1 MKVLM
6 RKVEI
11 ESSYKSE
18 TWPRL
23 ELGPCPYMHY
33 HSLSSTRY
41 AIEVLIKVMTEDR
54 ETQTERE
61 NLTEL
66 KAVS

>member
-54 ETQTERE
+54 ERE

-66 KAVS
+66 KTVL

>member
-1 MKVLM
+1 MKVL
-6 RKVEI
+6 RGKVEI

-33 HSLSSTRY
+33 HSLSSRY
-41 AIEVLIKVMTEDR
+41 AIVLIKVMTQAERDR
-54 ETQTERE
+54 QRERI
-61 NLTEL
+61 L
-66 KAVS
+66 KIKSAL